1 MAQFDRD
8 TSFLARGRAM
18 SSPTII
24 VATPDVDGVASAVIA
39 ARAAGGGGDADTVFC
54 ESADLADFLTAGERR
69 QLPRPCDLILCG
81 LEVVHTTWDGR
92 LVRPQLVR
100 ALRGLVGTKHWF
112 SVRSW
117 TAEDRAAVHGIVGG
131 GRLVVSDSAACAAA
145 LVRDCLAAPGDHYAE
160 LMVAFASGQLP
171 EQADEEWGAD
181 WRRVVAWRKGDP
193 DRLKEAVAPL
203 MDGHP
208 ERLDEGLKQGA
219 REQDA
224 RNRRFAADH
233 SGEPLP
239 VGERKLVVIDVPPE
253 MHAFWREISDGAR
266 AETGADFC
274 LCHLTGRPVLLLTRG
289 PEQQIDLRRWARY
302 LTDMLPGAQAVG
314 AQPDAVPVFVQFLA
328 GDPGLRQEAVRFLQE
343 GAHLLSQ

>member
-1 MAQFDRD
+1 MNS
-8 TSFLARGRAM
+8 T
-18 SSPTII
+18 TVI
-24 VATPDVDGVASAVIA
+24 VAAPDVDGVASAVIA
-39 ARAAGGGGDADTVFC
+39 ARAAGGGGDVETVFC
-54 ESADLADFLTAGERR
+54 DNSALADFLTAGARHD
-69 QLPRPCDLILCG
+69 LSGPCDLILCG

-100 ALRGLVGTKHWF
+100 GLRALVGTKHWF
-112 SVRSW
+112 SARSW
-117 TAEDRAAVHGIVGG
+117 TAEDRAAVHSILGG

-145 LVRDCLAAPGDHYAE
+145 LVRDRLAAPGDEYAE
-160 LMVAFASGQLP
+160 LMVAFASGRLS

-193 DRLKEAVAPL
+193 ERLKEAVAPL
-203 MDGHP
+203 MDAHP
-208 ERLDEGLKQGA
+208 ERLDVDLRQGA
-219 REQDA
+219 REQEA

-233 SGEPLP
+233 SGEPVP

-289 PEQQIDLRRWARY
+289 PEQQIDLRPWARY
-302 LTDMLPGAQAVG
+302 LTDMLPGAHAEAMPQTEI
-314 AQPDAVPVFVQFLA
+314 AQLA
-328 GDPGLRQEAVRFLQE
+328 GKDGRRRGDSVV
-343 GAHLLSQ
+343 